1 MFDKC
6 LDDYYK
12 NKSVKEIC
20 LKLGI
25 SQTTFNRKLREQN
38 IPNRRSFLRL
48 IDTGNADLNQTL
60 KTKYMSIVNRCN
72 GKSTDK
78 YGHYNGMDYVKVYE
92 WVEFCNDNKAL
103 LLNMWKIYKS
113 SGKLKN
119 AISVDRI
126 DDSEGYLIGNMQFVF
141 HGFNSW
147 KRSVNPISVLHD
159 GKTDYF
165 MGFEEASRHYGLRS
179 QSIGEAYAKTKYR
192 LRGYDVKK
200 IELQTVLNHRGAS
213 ALKDYYEK
221 YIR

>member
-48 IDTGNADLNQTL
+48 IDTG
-60 KTKYMSIVNRCN
+60 
-72 GKSTDK
+72 
-78 YGHYNGMDYVKVYE
+78 
-92 WVEFCNDNKAL
+92 
-103 LLNMWKIYKS
+103 
-113 SGKLKN
+113 
-119 AISVDRI
+119 
-126 DDSEGYLIGNMQFVF
+126 
-141 HGFNSW
+141 
-147 KRSVNPISVLHD
+147 
-159 GKTDYF
+159 KTDYF
-165 MGFEEASRHYGLRS
+165 MGFEEASRHYGLRG

-192 LRGYDVKK
+192 IKGYDVEK
-200 IELQTVLNHRGAS
+200 IDYKEVLSH
-213 ALKDYYEK
+213 KDVSTLIEYYEK